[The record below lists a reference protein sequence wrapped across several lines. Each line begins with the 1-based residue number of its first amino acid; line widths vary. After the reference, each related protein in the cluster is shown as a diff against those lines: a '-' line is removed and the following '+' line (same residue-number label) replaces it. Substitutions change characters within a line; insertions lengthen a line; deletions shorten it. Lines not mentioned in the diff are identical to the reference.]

1 VTTTQL
7 KTVAPEPDS
16 RRAALEIRSVG
27 LRYGG
32 VVALN
37 GVSFSVA
44 AGETCGVIGPN
55 GAGKTSLFD
64 VVSGLRRPTS
74 GSIVLDGRDA
84 TNRTAVWR
92 ARAGLRRTYQR
103 AQVFG
108 RLTVMENLLVA
119 TEWRGGGGGLLGDLV
134 ALPTRRRLEKR
145 RRERAEAVIES
156 CGLGELRDT
165 YAGSLPIG
173 LTRLLEFARAIVDE
187 PKVLLL
193 DEPASGIDEY
203 EAARLAEGIRNLSAA
218 HETAVVLVEHD
229 MGFVMENCHRI
240 VVLNLGTVLATGTP
254 REIQANPAV
263 LEAYLH

>member
-1 VTTTQL
+1 MTGQV
-7 KTVAPEPDS
+7 P
-16 RRAALEIRSVG
+16 ALEVQAVG

-32 VVALN
+32 VVALD

-44 AGETCGVIGPN
+44 PGETCGIIGPN

-64 VVSGLRRPTS
+64 VVSGLRRPTT
-74 GSIVLDGRDA
+74 GTIRMDGHDV
-84 TNRTAVWR
+84 TDRTAVWR

-119 TEWRGGGGGLLGDLV
+119 MEWRGGGGGMLADLV
-134 ALPTRRRLEKR
+134 RSPLRR
-145 RRERAEAVIES
+145 RREAERREKAEAVIES
-156 CGLGELRDT
+156 CGLDRLRDT

-173 LTRLLEFARAIVDE
+173 LTRLLEFARAIVDD

-203 EAARLAEGIRNLSAA
+203 EAARLAEGIRAVAA
-218 HETAVVLVEHD
+218 AQQTAVLLVEHD
-229 MGFVMENCHRI
+229 MGFVMGNCDRV
-240 VVLNLGTVLATGTP
+240 VVLNLGSVLATGAP
-254 REIQANPAV
+254 DEIQANPAV